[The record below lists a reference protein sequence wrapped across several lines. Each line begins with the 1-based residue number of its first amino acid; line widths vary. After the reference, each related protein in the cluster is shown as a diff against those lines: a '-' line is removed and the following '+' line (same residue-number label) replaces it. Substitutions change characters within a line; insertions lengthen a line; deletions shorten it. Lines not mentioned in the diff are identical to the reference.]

1 MIMLKTAAIY
11 VIPFGLESPDYIS
24 YAVRHLR
31 GMVDHLIIVT
41 SPDQMN
47 ETDALLDEHKPDQIL
62 SFGKG
67 PRTPA
72 AGYKVGLAKL
82 WDKAGTVILTGSH
95 VAGPLTQVDPR
106 AFALA
111 RNGAHMFCPYW
122 HNAKLDPRLK
132 SITRLDV
139 IPYLDFA
146 VISETLMLSEDFR
159 KFWREF
165 IPSANFW
172 EEFLNTS
179 LKLAEILA
187 SSNFNIIYPAGS
199 EKFETAD
206 PRLFEVHK
214 IVEMGFPCFPLAVFL
229 LDPVI
234 HDLNSIDMRIALD
247 RLRASNN
254 ELYQAIIQYVTRNI
268 SMRDFNT
275 IADQYEI
282 FSEKSESVDK
292 KNWSFGKIAVFIHA
306 FYADMMPEFW
316 ELLQRIPCDF
326 DLFITTSTSENK
338 TLIESF
344 LSDRGFEMSR
354 AMVVIVEKN
363 RGRDMSSLFI
373 SFRDVALS
381 GGYEVALR
389 LHSKRT
395 PQVSRQVGESFKK
408 HLFDNLI
415 KSPGYV
421 SNILDRLEAEPD
433 IGMIIPPIIH
443 IGFATLGHSWF
454 NNRRNLMELAT
465 DMGVKVPFDNNTPVA
480 AYGTMYWFRT
490 DALRRMFEWKW
501 RWDDYNPEPNHIDG
515 GLAHVQER
523 LIGYCVQDRNYRIL
537 SAMTPELAA
546 RNYAKLEYKLQL
558 LASHLVSGNILH
570 QRDQLDHLSLNV
582 RRRAFQVLEGSYGA
596 FIRRF
601 PFTHRVLRPTA
612 NMVSRLIRGQNK
624 R

>member
-1 MIMLKTAAIY
+1 MPKTAAIY
-11 VIPFGLESPDYIS
+11 VIPFGLDSSDYIS
-24 YAVRHLR
+24 YAVRQLR
-31 GMVDHLIIVT
+31 GMVDHLIVVT
-41 SPDQMN
+41 SPDHMN
-47 ETDALLDEHKPDQIL
+47 ETDALLDDHKPDQIL
-62 SFGKG
+62 FFEPG

-72 AGYKVGLAKL
+72 AGYKLGLAQL
-82 WDKAGTVILTGSH
+82 WDKAASVILTGSH
-95 VAGPLTQVDPR
+95 VAGPLLPIDPR

-111 RNGAHMFCPYW
+111 RNGAHMFSPYW
-122 HNAKLDPRLK
+122 HNAKLDVRLK
-132 SITRLDV
+132 NITRLDLL
-139 IPYLDFA
+139 PYLDFT
-146 VISETLMLSEDFR
+146 VVSETLLLSEEFR
-159 KFWREF
+159 GFWRDF
-165 IPSANFW
+165 KPSNNFW

-179 LKLAEILA
+179 LKLAEVLSA
-187 SSNFNIIYPAGS
+187 LEFKVIYPAGA
-199 EKFETAD
+199 ETFETSD

-214 IVEMGFPCFPLAVFL
+214 IIEMGLPCFPLAVFM

-234 HDLNSIDMRIALD
+234 HDLNAIDIRIALD
-247 RLRASNN
+247 KLRDSNYQ
-254 ELYQAIIQYVTRNI
+254 LYRAVIQYVTRNI

-275 IADQYEI
+275 IADQYEV
-282 FSEKSESVDK
+282 FPDK
-292 KNWSFGKIAVFIHA
+292 ADNAGKKEWAFGKIAVFIHA
-306 FYADMMPEFW
+306 YYADMMPEFW

-326 DLFITTSTSENK
+326 DVYITTSTTDNK
-338 TLIESF
+338 SLIETF
-344 LSDRGFEMSR
+344 LTDHGFPADRTS
-354 AMVVIVEKN
+354 VETVERN

-381 GGYEVALR
+381 GRYEVALR

-415 KSPGYV
+415 KSSGYV

-433 IGMIIPPIIH
+433 IGMIMPPIIH

-454 NNRRNLMELAT
+454 NNRRNLMALAE
-465 DMGVKVPFDNNTPVA
+465 DMGLKVPFDINTPVA
-480 AYGTMYWFRT
+480 PYGTMYWFRT

-501 RWDDYNPEPNHIDG
+501 RWDDYNAEPNHIDG

-537 SAMTPELAA
+537 SAMTLELAA

-582 RRRAFQVLEGSYGA
+582 RRRLFQMLEGSYGS

-601 PFTHRVLRPTA
+601 PSTHGVLRPGA
-612 NMVSRLIRGQNK
+612 KLVSRLIKGAK
-624 R
+624 